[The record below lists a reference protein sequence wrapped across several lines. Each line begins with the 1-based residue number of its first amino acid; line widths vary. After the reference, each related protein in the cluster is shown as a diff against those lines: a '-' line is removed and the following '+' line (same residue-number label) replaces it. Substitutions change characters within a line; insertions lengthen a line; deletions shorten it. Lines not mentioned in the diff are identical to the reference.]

1 MTTLTSSTNAAAGD
15 FTVQRPIPDNLV
27 PDLNGVN
34 AFDQDKAA
42 ADAIGR
48 YAPWARS
55 RASALGAKVWDPAVL
70 RMARD
75 AQRFTPELRTLD
87 RFGNE
92 IYSVE
97 FHPAYHDLMRLGFG
111 SGVHSLAWT
120 ATEPG
125 GHSARAALSYL
136 WNQIDG
142 STACPTGMAY
152 SANPILRSQPELAPF
167 AEAVARE
174 AYDPSDVPMQR
185 KLSGH
190 GQLLH
195 DRETRRFGPTGQR
208 HGRPASRK
216 ARAGRGVPRQRAR
229 WFASAPMADGYL
241 TVAQTAG
248 GVSCLF
254 LPRRLPDGSLNNI
267 KINRLKDKL
276 GNKANA
282 SSEIEYHDAHA
293 VLVGEEGKG
302 IRTILSAA
310 EYTRLDFSV
319 GSAGLMRAALSQA
332 LHYNDYRTAF
342 GAPLA
347 RLPMQAP
354 VLADLVLEWAGATHL
369 RWAQGGIVQTSV
381 EGPADEGAHRREPR
395 RGQSDVD

>member
-1 MTTLTSSTNAAAGD
+1 
-15 FTVQRPIPDNLV
+15 
-27 PDLNGVN
+27 
-34 AFDQDKAA
+34 
-42 ADAIGR
+42 
-48 YAPWARS
+48 
-55 RASALGAKVWDPAVL
+55 
-70 RMARD
+70 
-75 AQRFTPELRTLD
+75 
-87 RFGNE
+87 
-92 IYSVE
+92 
-97 FHPAYHDLMRLGFG
+97 
-111 SGVHSLAWT
+111 
-120 ATEPG
+120 
-125 GHSARAALSYL
+125 
-136 WNQIDG
+136 
-142 STACPTGMAY
+142 
-152 SANPILRSQPELAPF
+152 
-167 AEAVARE
+167 
-174 AYDPSDVPMQR
+174 
-185 KLSGH
+185 
-190 GQLLH
+190 
-195 DRETRRFGPTGQR
+195 
-208 HGRPASRK
+208 
-216 ARAGRGVPRQRAR
+216 
-229 WFASAPMADGYL
+229 MADGYL

-369 RWAQGGIVQTSV
+369 RWAQGGIVQASV
-381 EGPADEGAHRREPR
+381 EGFQVLTPAAESPHCGRQVPGLGGALHRFHGLRPDFERLGTPLPAAKDGWVTTPQAPLHAADRIFAPPKGLSALGSDPASFPACHRHRRSRQPATGPPSSYPDRTSTGR
-395 RGQSDVD
+395 RRRAYEHVETPCTTSRCHLPFCWAHENLSDLAS

>member
-1 MTTLTSSTNAAAGD
+1 MTTLTSSINAAAGD

-70 RMARD
+70 RMARG

-185 KLSGH
+185 KLSGTVSYFMTEKQ
-190 GQLLH
+190 GGSDL
-195 DRETRRFGPTGQR
+195 RANVTVA
-208 HGRPASRK
+208 RPAGK
-216 ARAGRGVPRQRAR
+216 RGPGEAYLVNGHGGSPRRR
-229 WFASAPMADGYL
+229 WPMA
-241 TVAQTAG
+241 T
-248 GVSCLF
+248 S
-254 LPRRLPDGSLNNI
+254 PSRRPQ
-267 KINRLKDKL
+267 
-276 GNKANA
+276 AAYPA
-282 SSEIEYHDAHA
+282 SSC
-293 VLVGEEGKG
+293 
-302 IRTILSAA
+302 R
-310 EYTRLDFSV
+310 
-319 GSAGLMRAALSQA
+319 
-332 LHYNDYRTAF
+332 
-342 GAPLA
+342 GACLT
-347 RLPMQAP
+347 
-354 VLADLVLEWAGATHL
+354 GA
-369 RWAQGGIVQTSV
+369 
-381 EGPADEGAHRREPR
+381 
-395 RGQSDVD
+395 